1 MKKHI
6 LLISLLIFVFAASY
20 AQGEDT
26 SDTSGSFYLKA
37 GIGAGAQFGVVTE
50 NFYRLF
56 STRGLYR
63 VSWLTWETMPA
74 FFGTFN
80 ATAGYEFSN
89 NRSINVEAYFSS
101 VYPTVTGAMED
112 FDALLFDDRITD
124 FSHHDNYTDLL
135 IDTGFYADYSFSNG
149 FGAGIGFEYQN
160 VKFRAQNG
168 YSQHNTTEYGT
179 GGYWSADMP
188 HTSEYTGN
196 TVITYDFFSFY
207 WKVGL
212 VWRHEFS
219 SRFNLGLDAWVNLY
233 RYNRILDKHYAFSPN
248 IPYDYY
254 TDIVETWFS
263 GTDIRATIEYAF
275 TNHFLLSLRVAGTY
289 LPAEYGDDYIGVPP
303 NYTLNIGYKGGFD
316 AWNASASASVIFRL

>member
-1 MKKHI
+1 MKKLI
-6 LLISLLIFVFAASY
+6 LLISLLLLIFAASY
-20 AQGEDT
+20 AQG
-26 SDTSGSFYLKA
+26 GNFYLKT
-37 GIGAGAQFGVVTE
+37 GIGAGVQFGVVTE

-89 NRSINVEAYFSS
+89 NRSINVEAFFSS
-101 VYPTVTGAMED
+101 AYPTVTGSMED
-112 FDALLFDDRITD
+112 FDALLFDNRITD

-160 VKFRAQNG
+160 VKFRGQNG

-179 GGYWSADMP
+179 AGYWSSDMP
-188 HTSEYTGN
+188 HTSEYEGN

-207 WKVGL
+207 WKVGI
-212 VWRHEFS
+212 VWRYEFS
-219 SRFNLGLDAWVNLY
+219 KRFSLGLDAWINLY
-233 RYNRILDKHYAFSPN
+233 RYNRILDKHYFQNVAQ
-248 IPYDYY
+248 DYY
-254 TDIVETWFS
+254 TDIVEKWFS
-263 GTDIRATIEYAF
+263 GTDLRATVEFAL
-275 TNHFLLSLRVAGTY
+275 TKHFLLSLRVAGTY
-289 LPAEYGDDYIGVPP
+289 LPAENGDDYMGIPP
-303 NYTLNIGYKGGFD
+303 NYTRNTGYKGGFE
-316 AWNASASASVIFRL
+316 AWNASACVSAVLRF